1 MLGLWW
7 TLFKFLRS
15 YVKKFSFKTIHSIP
29 MFGLVVMDGREW
41 NKLVNIYV
49 SLFGFV
55 KVQWNMMELIP
66 FYTIQS
72 SHFSFIPIWSVCNGM
87 NNIQTME
94 CNLCS
99 IPLPLYYI
107 LLCFIPFHQF
117 EQSLKVKILFIFN
130 IKLLKS

>member
-72 SHFSFIPIWSVCNGM
+72 YHFSFIPIWSVCNVM

-107 LLCFIPFHQF
+107 LLRFIPFHQF
-117 EQSLKVKILFIFN
+117 EQNLNVKILFIIN
-130 IKLLKS
+130 IKLLQS